1 MSTLRNILL
10 GAAMATGVLGA
21 IGVTTPSRAATTSD
35 ARFPGLPR
43 FETEDD
49 ANAYLDG
56 LPDGFPNRLN
66 LRVGYF
72 SVGPFGAGWYIYY

>member
-10 GAAMATGVLGA
+10 GAAMAAGVVGA
-21 IGVTTPSRAATTSD
+21 IGVTTPSRAATTFD
-35 ARFPGLPR
+35 VRFVGLPI
-43 FETEDD
+43 FETQEE
-49 ANAYLDG
+49 AAGYLAA